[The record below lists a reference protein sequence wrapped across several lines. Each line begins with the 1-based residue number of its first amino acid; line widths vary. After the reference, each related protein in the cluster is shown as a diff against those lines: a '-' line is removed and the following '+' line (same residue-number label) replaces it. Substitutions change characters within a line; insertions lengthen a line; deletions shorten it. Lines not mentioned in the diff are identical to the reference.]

1 MSARYIGKV
10 VKVSDEFTVVINIGS
25 EKGVVEGDKFLIVG
39 LGEVIIDPDTQEELE
54 QLEIIRGK
62 ASVTHV
68 QNKISTLKS
77 YEYEKSSD
85 VKEITKVTGG
95 YAMSAILGQNTVTES
110 IKPGASY
117 LKTLE
122 DVQIG
127 DCVIKL

>member
-1 MSARYIGKV
+1 MSARYVGKV
-10 VKVSDEFTVVINIGS
+10 SQVRDEFTVVINIGS

-39 LGEVIIDPDTQEELE
+39 LGEVIVDPDTQEELE
-54 QLEIIRGK
+54 QLEIVRGK
-62 ASVTHV
+62 ASVINV
-68 QNKISTLKS
+68 QNKIATLKS

-95 YAMSAILGQNTVTES
+95 YALGAVLGQNTVTES

-117 LKTLE
+117 LKELE
-122 DVQIG
+122 GVQVG